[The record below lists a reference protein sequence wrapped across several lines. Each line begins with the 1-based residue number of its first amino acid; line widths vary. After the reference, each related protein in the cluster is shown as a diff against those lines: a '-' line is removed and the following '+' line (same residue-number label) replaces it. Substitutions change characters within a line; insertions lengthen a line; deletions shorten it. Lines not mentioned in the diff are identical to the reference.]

1 MRQGEYEEED
11 DDDDDDDDEVVPQ
24 QETTPPLPVSPTRHR
39 VTSRATMYINFTLY
53 DMYVTQ

>member
-24 QETTPPLPVSPTRHR
+24 QETTPPRPVSPTRLR
-39 VTSRATMYINFTLY
+39 AASRATMYIKFTLY
-53 DMYVTQ
+53 DM